1 MDLFEDYELIPEE
14 LKTVCDKWQQKAMY
28 EGLDYNDC
36 AIFQEE
42 CEAIGY
48 TFDYGL
54 DADPFDLRAID
65 TEEQKLEKHTINN
78 QKNMELVNDLSWYDK
93 NITPITRAYK
103 NFVKEMKNTSPEQW
117 FKDGERKFSG
127 QEKKFI
133 AIYQFKNKAKMA
145 HSVNTHPYS
154 INELIGNSFQ
164 EKFRNMTA
172 KYAVEVLNNYDDDK
186 ILQFVDN
193 KRNTIVR
200 IDNPSDRHNLL
211 FDLWAKEFQNRTDL
225 SSGLDNRKIEERM
238 VYHYHKYER
247 VENNF
252 NIEVNQLIKDSPES
266 RKSTRDLD
274 WEENNLGFEDL
285 FFKEDF
291 DENLVPASG
300 LPQGWIWREYA
311 DGSGSLISPSENSY
325 YSYDLQTQEYRLPDG
340 SGWRTL
346 RDHYDHPQTLFDFR
360 IFAEQSLKE
369 KAAKNDLSPKLSED
383 EKKDLLNYRTFMKEN
398 EFILE
403 KLQITENQRAAYA
416 QKTEF
421 GTTDDD
427 YSLTKQQLDQI
438 PDVLD
443 GHQLSKNDKY
453 TLVFGLLEKQ
463 EYGESYE
470 LLGNGE
476 ILKNY
481 LNEDNLPSFKILTIN
496 DIKFNNQNSNI
507 METTKEFNQV
517 QYLKDQMKYL
527 GFGEDEKLHKDL
539 EKGIKSKKNEFEIKS
554 SSDKALPRNKVDF
567 ILKFNKTQS
576 GGVFLNSYHA
586 KLTNDKNEEMSHNF
600 PVNRENTFT
609 AKEAVNLL
617 EGRSVKIEF
626 LNPKTDQKEPAF
638 VRFDF
643 SEPKTEKGN
652 YKFQNFYKNYGI
664 DTAEIVEKSNLV
676 FDKPEYKDS
685 TIKSLEKGNI
695 VKVKIKE
702 NDQVVEAK
710 AVLNPQYKN
719 LNLYDQDMTRINTN
733 KPLQGMED
741 ERGHDKANVKEQSIK
756 R

>member
-1 MDLFEDYELIPEE
+1 MDLFEDYEHIPEE
-14 LKTVCDKWQQKAMY
+14 LKAVCDKWQQKAMY

-65 TEEQKLEKHTINN
+65 PKEQKLENQTINN

-103 NFVKEMKNTSPEQW
+103 NFVKEMKNMSPEHFFQ
-117 FKDGERKFSG
+117 DGERVFT
-127 QEKKFI
+127 EKE
-133 AIYQFKNKAKMA
+133 AQFLKIFAYKEAKNKI
-145 HSVNTHPYS
+145 S
-154 INELIGNSFQ
+154 IPFSERNE
-164 EKFRNMTA
+164 EKFTS
-172 KYAVEVLNNYDDDK
+172 LG
-186 ILQFVDN
+186 
-193 KRNTIVR
+193 
-200 IDNPSDRHNLL
+200 
-211 FDLWAKEFQNRTDL
+211 
-225 SSGLDNRKIEERM
+225 SSEPISESVK
-238 VYHYHKYER
+238 
-247 VENNF
+247 
-252 NIEVNQLIKDSPES
+252 NIESNRNIDSIDKDIMQ
-266 RKSTRDLD
+266 KSIELV
-274 WEENNLGFEDL
+274 ED
-285 FFKEDF
+285 KR
-291 DENLVPASG
+291 SG
-300 LPQGWIWREYA
+300 
-311 DGSGSLISPSENSY
+311 
-325 YSYDLQTQEYRLPDG
+325 
-340 SGWRTL
+340 
-346 RDHYDHPQTLFDFR
+346 
-360 IFAEQSLKE
+360 
-369 KAAKNDLSPKLSED
+369 
-383 EKKDLLNYRTFMKEN
+383 
-398 EFILE
+398 LE
-403 KLQITENQRAAYA
+403 KLANMLERHYEDEGESMFIFKHPQSI
-416 QKTEF
+416 KTLELALF
-421 GTTDDD
+421 LQNADETLKEEVLSYIFLDPPREPDRYNFVDDSYD
-427 YSLTKQQLDQI
+427 R
-438 PDVLD
+438 
-443 GHQLSKNDKY
+443 
-453 TLVFGLLEKQ
+453 
-463 EYGESYE
+463 GESYYLE
-470 LLGNGE
+470 AKTEYKIDRYKYDLLIE
-476 ILKNY
+476 KAY
-481 LNEDNLPSFKILTIN
+481 LVFDQYNFDIHMIHESNAENSPEAFKILLYDLSNRFSLETKTFIENNNVEVSNMRTAEKTPSLYREEYNPHVDDTIEGYSSSELIN
-496 DIKFNNQNSNI
+496 LPMHYLEHLLELKIKQFGREEKEDDIIAMSFIDSQIKRLQTLINYQSIYHNQTSNI
-507 METTKEFNQV
+507 METQKEFNQV

-527 GFGEDEKLHKDL
+527 GFGEGETLHKDL
-539 EKGIKSKKNEFEIKS
+539 EKGIKSKKNEFEIKA
-554 SSDKALPRNKVDF
+554 SSDKALPGNKVDF
-567 ILKFNKTQS
+567 ILKFNKTDS
-576 GGVFLNSYHA
+576 GGVFLNSYHS

-702 NDQVVEAK
+702 NEQVVEAK

>member
-1 MDLFEDYELIPEE
+1 M
-14 LKTVCDKWQQKAMY
+14 
-28 EGLDYNDC
+28 
-36 AIFQEE
+36 
-42 CEAIGY
+42 
-48 TFDYGL
+48 
-54 DADPFDLRAID
+54 
-65 TEEQKLEKHTINN
+65 
-78 QKNMELVNDLSWYDK
+78 S
-93 NITPITRAYK
+93 
-103 NFVKEMKNTSPEQW
+103 
-117 FKDGERKFSG
+117 
-127 QEKKFI
+127 
-133 AIYQFKNKAKMA
+133 

-154 INELIGNSFQ
+154 VNELIDNSFQ

-225 SSGLDNRKIEERM
+225 SSGLDNRQIEERM
-238 VYHYHKYER
+238 AYHYHQYER

-291 DENLVPASG
+291 EENLVPASG
-300 LPQGWIWREYA
+300 LPPGWFWREYD

-340 SGWRTL
+340 NGWRTL
-346 RDHYDHPQTLFDFR
+346 RDHYNHPQTLFDFR
-360 IFAEQSLKE
+360 IFAEQNLKE
-369 KAAKNDLSPKLSED
+369 KAAKNDLSPKLSVE

-421 GTTDDD
+421 GITDDD
-427 YSLTKQQLDQI
+427 DSLTKQQLDQI

-453 TLVFGLLEKQ
+453 ALVFGLLEKQ

-496 DIKFNNQNSNI
+496 DIKFNNQNYNI
-507 METTKEFNQV
+507 METQKEFNQV

-527 GFGEDEKLHKDL
+527 GFGEGEKLHKDL

-554 SSDKALPRNKVDF
+554 SSDKALPGNKVDF
-567 ILKFNKTQS
+567 ILKFSKTEN
-576 GGVFLNSYHA
+576 GGVFLNSYHS

-638 VRFDF
+638 VKFDF

-741 ERGHDKANVKEQSIK
+741 EKGHDKANVKEQSIK

>member
-1 MDLFEDYELIPEE
+1 MDLFEDYELLPEE
-14 LKTVCDKWQQKAMY
+14 LKTVCNKWQQKAMY

-65 TEEQKLEKHTINN
+65 TEEQKLENQTINN
-78 QKNMELVNDLSWYDK
+78 PKNMELVNDLSWYDK
-93 NITPITRAYK
+93 NITPMTRAYK
-103 NFVKEMKNTSPEQW
+103 NFVKEMKNMSPEHFFQ
-117 FKDGERKFSG
+117 DGERVFTKKEAQFLKIFAYKEAKNKMSIPFSG
-127 QEKKFI
+127 R
-133 AIYQFKNKAKMA
+133 
-145 HSVNTHPYS
+145 
-154 INELIGNSFQ
+154 NE
-164 EKFRNMTA
+164 
-172 KYAVEVLNNYDDDK
+172 
-186 ILQFVDN
+186 
-193 KRNTIVR
+193 
-200 IDNPSDRHNLL
+200 
-211 FDLWAKEFQNRTDL
+211 KEFTSLR
-225 SSGLDNRKIEERM
+225 SSEPISESVK
-238 VYHYHKYER
+238 
-247 VENNF
+247 
-252 NIEVNQLIKDSPES
+252 NIESNRNIDSIDKDIIQ
-266 RKSTRDLD
+266 KNIDLV
-274 WEENNLGFEDL
+274 ED
-285 FFKEDF
+285 KR
-291 DENLVPASG
+291 SG
-300 LPQGWIWREYA
+300 
-311 DGSGSLISPSENSY
+311 
-325 YSYDLQTQEYRLPDG
+325 
-340 SGWRTL
+340 
-346 RDHYDHPQTLFDFR
+346 
-360 IFAEQSLKE
+360 
-369 KAAKNDLSPKLSED
+369 
-383 EKKDLLNYRTFMKEN
+383 
-398 EFILE
+398 LE
-403 KLQITENQRAAYA
+403 KLADILDRHYEDEGESMFIFKHPQSI
-416 QKTEF
+416 KTLELALF
-421 GTTDDD
+421 LQNADEALKEEIISYIFLDPPREPDRYNFVDDSYD
-427 YSLTKQQLDQI
+427 R
-438 PDVLD
+438 
-443 GHQLSKNDKY
+443 
-453 TLVFGLLEKQ
+453 
-463 EYGESYE
+463 GESYYLE
-470 LLGNGE
+470 TKAEYKIDRQKYDLLIERAYSVFDQHDFDIHMIHESNAE
-476 ILKNY
+476 NSP
-481 LNEDNLPSFKILTIN
+481 EAFKILLYDLSNRFSLETKTLIENNNVEGSNMRTAEKTLSLYREEYNPYVDDTIEGYSSSELIN
-496 DIKFNNQNSNI
+496 LPIHYLEHLLELKIKQFGREEKEDDIIAMSFIDSQIKRLQILINNQSIYYNQTSNI
-507 METTKEFNQV
+507 METQKEFNQV

-554 SSDKALPRNKVDF
+554 SSDKALPGNKVDF

>member
-14 LKTVCDKWQQKAMY
+14 LKAVCDKWQQKAMH

-65 TEEQKLEKHTINN
+65 PKEQKLENQTINN

-103 NFVKEMKNTSPEQW
+103 NFVKEMKNMSPEHFFQ
-117 FKDGERKFSG
+117 DGERVFT
-127 QEKKFI
+127 EKE
-133 AIYQFKNKAKMA
+133 AQFLKIFAYKEAKNKI
-145 HSVNTHPYS
+145 SIPYS
-154 INELIGNSFQ
+154 ERNE
-164 EKFRNMTA
+164 EKFTSLR
-172 KYAVEVLNNYDDDK
+172 
-186 ILQFVDN
+186 
-193 KRNTIVR
+193 
-200 IDNPSDRHNLL
+200 
-211 FDLWAKEFQNRTDL
+211 
-225 SSGLDNRKIEERM
+225 SSEPISESVKKIESNRNIDSIDRD
-238 VYHYHKYER
+238 VIQK
-247 VENNF
+247 
-252 NIEVNQLIKDSPES
+252 NIELV
-266 RKSTRDLD
+266 
-274 WEENNLGFEDL
+274 ED
-285 FFKEDF
+285 KR
-291 DENLVPASG
+291 SG
-300 LPQGWIWREYA
+300 
-311 DGSGSLISPSENSY
+311 
-325 YSYDLQTQEYRLPDG
+325 
-340 SGWRTL
+340 
-346 RDHYDHPQTLFDFR
+346 
-360 IFAEQSLKE
+360 
-369 KAAKNDLSPKLSED
+369 
-383 EKKDLLNYRTFMKEN
+383 
-398 EFILE
+398 LE
-403 KLQITENQRAAYA
+403 KLADMLDRHYENEGESMFIFKHPQSI
-416 QKTEF
+416 KTLELALF
-421 GTTDDD
+421 LQNADEALKEEIISYIFLDPPREPDRYNFVDDSYD
-427 YSLTKQQLDQI
+427 R
-438 PDVLD
+438 
-443 GHQLSKNDKY
+443 
-453 TLVFGLLEKQ
+453 
-463 EYGESYE
+463 GESYYLE
-470 LLGNGE
+470 AKAEYKIDRQEYDLLIEKAYSVFDQHDFDIHMIHESNAE
-476 ILKNY
+476 NSP
-481 LNEDNLPSFKILTIN
+481 EAFKILLYDLSNRFSLETKTLIENNNVEGSNMRTAEKTPSLYREEYNPHVDDTIEGYSSSELIN
-496 DIKFNNQNSNI
+496 LPMHYLEHLLELKIKQFGREEKEDDIIAMSFIDSQIKRLQTLINYQSIYHNQTSNI
-507 METTKEFNQV
+507 METQKEFNQV

-527 GFGEDEKLHKDL
+527 GFGEGEKLHKDL
-539 EKGIKSKKNEFEIKS
+539 EKGIKSKKNEFEIKA
-554 SSDKALPRNKVDF
+554 SSDKALPGNKVDF
-567 ILKFNKTQS
+567 ILKFNKTES

-702 NDQVVEAK
+702 NDQVVEVK

>member
-14 LKTVCDKWQQKAMY
+14 LKAVCDKWQQKAMY

-65 TEEQKLEKHTINN
+65 PKEQKLENQTVNS
-78 QKNMELVNDLSWYDK
+78 QKNMELVNELSWYDK

-103 NFVKEMKNTSPEQW
+103 NFVKEMKNMSPEHFFQ
-117 FKDGERKFSG
+117 DGERVFT
-127 QEKKFI
+127 EKE
-133 AIYQFKNKAKMA
+133 AQFLKIFAYKEAK
-145 HSVNTHPYS
+145 
-154 INELIGNSFQ
+154 
-164 EKFRNMTA
+164 
-172 KYAVEVLNNYDDDK
+172 DK
-186 ILQFVDN
+186 ISVPFSE
-193 KRNTIVR
+193 RNEQ
-200 IDNPSDRHNLL
+200 
-211 FDLWAKEFQNRTDL
+211 EFTSL
-225 SSGLDNRKIEERM
+225 KSSEPISESVK
-238 VYHYHKYER
+238 
-247 VENNF
+247 
-252 NIEVNQLIKDSPES
+252 NIESNRNIDSIDKDVIQKNIE
-266 RKSTRDLD
+266 
-274 WEENNLGFEDL
+274 
-285 FFKEDF
+285 
-291 DENLVPASG
+291 LVEYKRSG
-300 LPQGWIWREYA
+300 
-311 DGSGSLISPSENSY
+311 
-325 YSYDLQTQEYRLPDG
+325 
-340 SGWRTL
+340 
-346 RDHYDHPQTLFDFR
+346 
-360 IFAEQSLKE
+360 
-369 KAAKNDLSPKLSED
+369 
-383 EKKDLLNYRTFMKEN
+383 
-398 EFILE
+398 LE
-403 KLQITENQRAAYA
+403 KLADMLDRHYEDEGESMFIFKHPQSI
-416 QKTEF
+416 KTLELALF
-421 GTTDDD
+421 LQNANEVLKEEIISYIFLDPPREPDRYNFVDDSYD
-427 YSLTKQQLDQI
+427 R
-438 PDVLD
+438 
-443 GHQLSKNDKY
+443 
-453 TLVFGLLEKQ
+453 
-463 EYGESYE
+463 GESYYLE
-470 LLGNGE
+470 AKAKYKIDKQNYDLLIEKAYSVFDQHDFDIHMIHESNAE
-476 ILKNY
+476 NSP
-481 LNEDNLPSFKILTIN
+481 EAFKILLYDLSNRFSLETKALIENNNMEGSNMRTNEKIPSLYREEYNPYVDDAIEGYSSSELIN
-496 DIKFNNQNSNI
+496 LPKHYLEHLLELKIKQFGREEKEDDIIAMSFIDSQIKRLQILVNNQSIYHNQTSNI
-507 METTKEFNQV
+507 METQKEFNQV

-527 GFGEDEKLHKDL
+527 GFGEGEKLHKDL
-539 EKGIKSKKNEFEIKS
+539 EKGIKSKKNEFEIKA
-554 SSDKALPRNKVDF
+554 SSDKALPGNKVDF
-567 ILKFNKTQS
+567 ILKFNKTES
-576 GGVFLNSYHA
+576 GGVFLNSYHS

>member
-1 MDLFEDYELIPEE
+1 MDLFENYELIPEE
-14 LKTVCDKWQQKAMY
+14 LKAVCDKWQQKAMY

-65 TEEQKLEKHTINN
+65 PKEQKLENQTINN

-103 NFVKEMKNTSPEQW
+103 NFVKEMKNMSPEHFFQ
-117 FKDGERKFSG
+117 DGERVFTEKEAQFLKIFAYKEAKNKISISYSERNEEKFTSLRSS
-127 QEKKFI
+127 EPI
-133 AIYQFKNKAKMA
+133 SESFKN
-145 HSVNTHPYS
+145 
-154 INELIGNSFQ
+154 
-164 EKFRNMTA
+164 
-172 KYAVEVLNNYDDDK
+172 
-186 ILQFVDN
+186 
-193 KRNTIVR
+193 
-200 IDNPSDRHNLL
+200 
-211 FDLWAKEFQNRTDL
+211 
-225 SSGLDNRKIEERM
+225 IE
-238 VYHYHKYER
+238 
-247 VENNF
+247 
-252 NIEVNQLIKDSPES
+252 
-266 RKSTRDLD
+266 STRNIDSID
-274 WEENNLGFEDL
+274 KDIMQKNIDIVED
-285 FFKEDF
+285 KR
-291 DENLVPASG
+291 SG
-300 LPQGWIWREYA
+300 
-311 DGSGSLISPSENSY
+311 
-325 YSYDLQTQEYRLPDG
+325 
-340 SGWRTL
+340 
-346 RDHYDHPQTLFDFR
+346 
-360 IFAEQSLKE
+360 
-369 KAAKNDLSPKLSED
+369 
-383 EKKDLLNYRTFMKEN
+383 
-398 EFILE
+398 LE
-403 KLQITENQRAAYA
+403 KLADMLDRHYEDEGESMFIFKHPQSI
-416 QKTEF
+416 KTLELALF
-421 GTTDDD
+421 LQNADEALKEEIISYIFLDPPREPDRYNFVDDSYD
-427 YSLTKQQLDQI
+427 R
-438 PDVLD
+438 
-443 GHQLSKNDKY
+443 
-453 TLVFGLLEKQ
+453 
-463 EYGESYE
+463 GESYYLE
-470 LLGNGE
+470 AKAEYEVDRRKYDLLIEKAYSVFDQHDFDIHMIHESNAE
-476 ILKNY
+476 NSP
-481 LNEDNLPSFKILTIN
+481 EAFKILLYDLSNRFSLETKTLIENNNVEGSNMRTAEKTPSLYREEYNPYVDDTIEGYSSSELIN
-496 DIKFNNQNSNI
+496 LPMHYLEHLLELKIKQFGREEKEDDIIAMSFIDSQIKRLQILINNQSIYYNQTSNI
-507 METTKEFNQV
+507 METQKEFNQV

-527 GFGEDEKLHKDL
+527 GFGEGEKLHKDL
-539 EKGIKSKKNEFEIKS
+539 EKGIKSKKNEFEIKA
-554 SSDKALPRNKVDF
+554 SSDKALPGNKVDF
-567 ILKFNKTQS
+567 ILKFNKTES
-576 GGVFLNSYHA
+576 GGVFLNSYHS

-664 DTAEIVEKSNLV
+664 DTAEIVEKSNVV

-741 ERGHDKANVKEQSIK
+741 EKGHDKANVKEQSIK